1 MPMRQRRMRVTMGMG
16 LTRRHTRRMFV
27 LMMFV
32 VCVTMLMHKGLVGV
46 SMCVTIGEEPDRAA
60 DHERS
65 GDSRRGRHGIAED
78 NDGDNRSRER
88 CRGKQGRFAGCA
100 QQPQRVGVQQDGS
113 RRS

>member
-1 MPMRQRRMRVTMGMG
+1 MRVTMGME

-46 SMCVTIGEEPDRAA
+46 SVCVTIGEEPDRAA

-65 GDSRRGRHGIAED
+65 GDSRRGRHRIAED
-78 NDGDNRSRER
+78 NDGDRSLPRTVPW
-88 CRGKQGRFAGCA
+88 QTSRFAGCA
-100 QQPQRVGVQQDGS
+100 DS
-113 RRS
+113 RSA